1 MANTK
6 YMEIKNRMFMKLVPQ
21 WYLNGLK
28 TKFASDICMV
38 PALINEDGSAEDVTA
53 TMLEEWEVSPEEF
66 KTDAFA
72 NMKDGWEYE
81 ISRYFKSHDGD
92 VKLPVVSSKSGKF
105 GSTIVMM
112 DEAMD
117 KIRNEVGMDFIMMP
131 TSMHDMV
138 IIRKGDDLDSVY
150 AHTIIDLVMNQ
161 DYMDPKYLST
171 QVFEYIIEA
180 GGLCIRNAAG
190 EPVRVSEYLK

>member
-171 QVFEYIIEA
+171 QVFEYITQM

-190 EPVRVSEYLK
+190 EPVRMSEYLK